1 MNWKF
6 SVGQVI
12 EARLGRKGTITKLVI
27 MESGQLKRREAAYE
41 IKSGRRICAVA
52 ESDIQAAS

>member
-12 EARLGRKGTITKLVI
+12 EATWGRKGTITKQVI
-27 MESGQLKRREAAYE
+27 MESGQLKRSEAAYE
-41 IKSGRRICAVA
+41 IKSGRRKFAVA
-52 ESDIQAAS
+52 ESDIQTA